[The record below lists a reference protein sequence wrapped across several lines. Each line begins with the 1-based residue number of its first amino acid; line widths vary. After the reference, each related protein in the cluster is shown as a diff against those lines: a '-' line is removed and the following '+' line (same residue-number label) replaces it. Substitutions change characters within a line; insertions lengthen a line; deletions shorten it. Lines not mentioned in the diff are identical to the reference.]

1 MNFHSESINRLFQTV
16 LNLETI
22 EECYLYFEDLCTVK
36 EIQAMAQRLD
46 TAIKLSEGMSYQNI
60 CKDSD
65 ISTATVGR
73 VSKCLNYGDGGYAK
87 AIEKLRMTKSDKE
100 NGENL

>member
-1 MNFHSESINRLFQTV
+1 MYFHSDSVDKLFQTI
-16 LNLETI
+16 LDLETI
-22 EECYLYFEDLCTVK
+22 DECYAYFEDLCTVK

-46 TAIKLSEGMSYQNI
+46 TAIKLNEGMSYQNI

-73 VSKCLNYGDGGYAK
+73 VSRCLNWGSGGYAK
-87 AIEKLRMTKSDKE
+87 AISKLKGKEE
-100 NGENL
+100 NGK

>member
-1 MNFHSESINRLFQTV
+1 MNFHSESIDRLFQTI

-73 VSKCLNYGDGGYAK
+73 VSKCLNYGDGGYAR
-87 AIEKLRMTKSDKE
+87 AIEKLQMPKSDEKTD
-100 NGENL
+100 GNL

>member
-1 MNFHSESINRLFQTV
+1 MNIHSDLIDRLFQTF

-22 EECYLYFEDLCTVK
+22 EECYKYFEDLCTVK

-46 TAIKLSEGMSYQNI
+46 TAIKLNAGMSYQNI

-73 VSKCLNYGDGGYAK
+73 VSKCLNYGDGGYAG
-87 AIEKLRMTKSDKE
+87 AIEKLKSDEKTID
-100 NGENL
+100 